1 MIRVELEKDYEK
13 VEVIVK
19 KAFEEAEFSDKTEHI
34 LVNKLRGSESF
45 IKELSIVAELEGEIV
60 GHCLFTEG
68 KIKNEDKEFR
78 TLVLAPLSVLPEYQR
93 KGIGS
98 ELVNEG
104 IKKAKNLGYESI
116 VVLGH
121 HHYYPKFGF
130 ERSSKYG
137 VKAPFEVPEEALMV
151 LQLKENSLDEVSGII
166 IYAKEFFE

>member
-13 VEVIVK
+13 VEAIVK
-19 KAFEEAEFSDKTEHI
+19 KAFEEEEFSDKTEHI
-34 LVNKLRGSESF
+34 LVNKLRGSGSF
-45 IKELSIVAELEGEIV
+45 IKELSIVAELDGEIV

-68 KIKNEDKEFR
+68 KIKNKDKEFR

-104 IKKAKNLGYESI
+104 IKKAKKLGYESI

-137 VKAPFEVPEEALMV
+137 IKASFEVPEEALMV
-151 LQLKENSLDEVSGII
+151 LQLKENSLDEVSGTI